1 MEPRITSTRDL
12 GDEPV
17 TPSILALVVLLVGVF
32 LLIVALVV
40 WQEAKRRPSYDPL
53 EYVIEDAVRHVE
65 AGLQA
70 EGNDTLRKSDIRRIL
85 EWEVYYL
92 QGLAQKDRGNPVETV
107 AGGHQASIDYIIE
120 QIASKHG
127 VSYAQNDVEDVLRY
141 EADYLVA
148 IGAVGEAVDLNGGEE
163 E

>member
-1 MEPRITSTRDL
+1 VEHRITSTRDL

-17 TPSILALVVLLVGVF
+17 TPSVFALVALLVGVF

-40 WQEAKRRPSYDPL
+40 WQEAKRRPSYEPL
-53 EYVIEDAVRHVE
+53 EYVVEDAVRHVE
-65 AGLQA
+65 AALQA
-70 EGNDTLRKSDIRRIL
+70 EGNDSLRKPDIRRIL

-92 QGLAQKDRGNPVETV
+92 QGLAQKDRSNRVETV
-107 AGGHQASIDYIIE
+107 AGGHQASIEYIIE

-127 VSYAQNDVEDVLRY
+127 VSYARNDVEGVLRY
-141 EADYLVA
+141 EADYLVR